1 MSQDQMIAIIGWID
15 VDPAVR
21 DRVVADTA
29 DIQRSTRDDEAGCL
43 TYAISADPVNAARI
57 QIVELWQ
64 DAATLEA
71 HFQHP
76 NFVATGAAMR
86 AVPRTGASTMKYRID
101 AQDQVRG
108 PEGVATTR
116 FPSAGD

>member
-1 MSQDQMIAIIGWID
+1 MTDQQPIAIIGWIE

-21 DRVVADTA
+21 DEVVASTVTT
-29 DIQRSTRDDEAGCL
+29 QQSTRDDEPGCL
-43 TYAISADPVNAARI
+43 TYTIAADPAQPGRI

-76 NFVATGAAMR
+76 NFRRTGELMR
-86 AVPRTGASTMKYRID
+86 AVNRLGGGSMKYRID
-101 AQDQVRG
+101 ATDQVKG
-108 PEGVATTR
+108 SDGAATAR
-116 FPSAGD
+116 FESAGG